1 MTFNQINSST
11 IIYNIMDRFA
21 IKSQDFATRTPD
33 WVRACLED
41 LDIRLNLETDVHRTE
56 FNNGRCLLPKFC
68 AVVEWVVIDGV
79 KANFNES
86 LYLVNTPV
94 GLNRGANFVG
104 DSSNNDFNNTVITDT
119 DHPAEDVEFA
129 NSNLPRFYNLEN
141 GWLKTNVNFGFIE
154 IKYKHIPF
162 VFDDVFGLEFPL
174 IPDEEHLRE
183 AIMWF
188 IITRIVMRGYVHSI
202 LSLDKRDRF
211 TNPALAYEWA
221 KPQARIHINGGTRDS
236 REKWVAPLAAL
247 FGKRRPYYVKPK
259 ESETTITGSYVPTP
273 DPVIPTPVTPGQI
286 RIACAQL
293 FTTFTILTYVKNS
306 YINITAPL
314 ANGFNYFFISNI

>member
-1 MTFNQINSST
+1 
-11 IIYNIMDRFA
+11 
-21 IKSQDFATRTPD
+21 
-33 WVRACLED
+33 
-41 LDIRLNLETDVHRTE
+41 
-56 FNNGRCLLPKFC
+56 
-68 AVVEWVVIDGV
+68 
-79 KANFNES
+79 
-86 LYLVNTPV
+86 
-94 GLNRGANFVG
+94 
-104 DSSNNDFNNTVITDT
+104 
-119 DHPAEDVEFA
+119 
-129 NSNLPRFYNLEN
+129 
-141 GWLKTNVNFGFIE
+141 
-154 IKYKHIPF
+154 
-162 VFDDVFGLEFPL
+162 
-174 IPDEEHLRE
+174 
-183 AIMWF
+183 
-188 IITRIVMRGYVHSI
+188 MRGYVHSI

-314 ANGFNYFFISNI
+314 ANGFNYFFISIPKGNVLEVRNSLFMDISSHFIKIGDDIQVGYLENDLYRMDVQFLTSVNNTFTIKLN